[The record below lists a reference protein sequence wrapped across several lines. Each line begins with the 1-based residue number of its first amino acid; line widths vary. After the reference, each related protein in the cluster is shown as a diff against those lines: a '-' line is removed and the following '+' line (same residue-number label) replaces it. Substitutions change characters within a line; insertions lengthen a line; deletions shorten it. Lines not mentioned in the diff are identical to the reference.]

1 MCFLF
6 GTLYSDCQ
14 VFSGLAIK
22 WLLASRMSYKAP
34 ANGEKGRLCFKTFVP
49 GTVHRLL
56 SPGET
61 NASHVIQKNDF
72 RFSVSSNIWTGLL
85 KWLKGPL
92 IRQILG
98 KEILNLHELAISRH
112 ILTLTSLVSRESFFD
127 RNPWHMTMSIMPPVR
142 RRHELPLKVKEGVPL
157 RRLRRMTGWFK
168 LTQQD
173 DAMVQCNS

>member
-6 GTLYSDCQ
+6 ATLYSDCQ

-49 GTVHRLL
+49 GTVLRLL

-72 RFSVSSNIWTGLL
+72 RFSVSSNI
-85 KWLKGPL
+85 
-92 IRQILG
+92 
-98 KEILNLHELAISRH
+98 
-112 ILTLTSLVSRESFFD
+112 
-127 RNPWHMTMSIMPPVR
+127 
-142 RRHELPLKVKEGVPL
+142 
-157 RRLRRMTGWFK
+157 
-168 LTQQD
+168 
-173 DAMVQCNS
+173 

>member
-6 GTLYSDCQ
+6 ATLYSDCQ

-34 ANGEKGRLCFKTFVP
+34 ANGEKGRLCFQTFVP
-49 GTVHRLL
+49 ETVLRLL

-61 NASHVIQKNDF
+61 NASDVIQKNDF

-98 KEILNLHELAISRH
+98 KEILDLQYLDIFW
-112 ILTLTSLVSRESFFD
+112 LSLVLWVVSHFLTEILDLWPCPSCH
-127 RNPWHMTMSIMPPVR
+127 PSVVAMSC
-142 RRHELPLKVKEGVPL
+142 HWK
-157 RRLRRMTGWFK
+157 
-168 LTQQD
+168 
-173 DAMVQCNS
+173 